1 MIYDDA
7 CVLGCSM
14 VLDMII
20 MMTMF
25 MNMNDY
31 DDGRLTVMMMTLMMM
46 VITMMSIMNL
56 VLMMMTMMRSTYC

>member
-1 MIYDDA
+1 
-7 CVLGCSM
+7 
-14 VLDMII
+14 MII
-20 MMTMF
+20 MMTMC

-46 VITMMSIMNL
+46 VITMM

>member
-1 MIYDDA
+1 
-7 CVLGCSM
+7 
-14 VLDMII
+14 MII

-31 DDGRLTVMMMTLMMM
+31 DDGRLTVMMMTLMMT